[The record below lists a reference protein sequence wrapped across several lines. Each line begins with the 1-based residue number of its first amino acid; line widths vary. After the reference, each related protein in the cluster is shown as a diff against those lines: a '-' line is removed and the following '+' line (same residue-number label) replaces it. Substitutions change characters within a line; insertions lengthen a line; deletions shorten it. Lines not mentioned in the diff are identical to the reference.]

1 MHSVSALWQEMIDNP
16 LVCKNE
22 KIIIAGTEYSVSQL
36 VGGTVSEECMGST
49 FEIGNAVSRELQ
61 VKLFPTAP
69 IPRTAKIERYV
80 QLVIKDASG
89 AVTTESEWIP
99 KGVFYVDTRPKS
111 PNGMYTLTAYDS
123 MLKTDSKWW
132 DSSRNTVT
140 WPMSMN
146 DAVLDIA
153 STIGVEVDSR
163 TVINSTY
170 TVDYPND
177 RTMREILCD
186 IAAAHGGVWVITDEN
201 KLRLITFATID
212 TSITSGFVNIGSK
225 LGHFESSDAF
235 EPITKVTLYWDDEN
249 AFTSPKDA
257 IHTGR
262 EIVADCLSATQTMAD
277 NLLAQLNEFKYQPF
291 TSNKAWLNPAYELGD
306 IVYINGIWS
315 YILNVSSSISNSV
328 ICSITAPYEQEVD
341 HEFPYVGTV
350 SRNLKRKVALGQSY
364 YGVSISRDKGI
375 QIQKTDGETVQGEA
389 LFNSDVLSMRAM
401 VDGAMKDCIYF
412 DTVEGKYKI
421 SGDVLIEGAVQSDA
435 SITDAL
441 YAEQG
446 DISQL
451 TVDRLETSDKIQRY
465 LNGDVTNLQFIRI
478 EGLSLRFIVATV
490 SKTGNTPNEEQL
502 HNRYGSP
509 LYWKKDISNADI
521 IDGYPYVDGE
531 RVYVTE
537 ENTGFPVIVYSYSEA
552 VVRQIMFIF
561 DPDTMAYYCTETFG
575 QGNGTNP
582 DGTIPNQGFMQKTTK
597 DFTLQYRTT
606 GNKLIG
612 IKMNNSGYTDL
623 YGMRKTTHLDFS
635 KLDNGT
641 FYEEID
647 GDDTRYEYKI
657 TKDSLG
663 RIISVTDT
671 DGHTEKITWKEG

>member
-1 MHSVSALWQEMIDNP
+1 MHTVSALWQEMIQNP

-22 KIIIAGTEYSVSQL
+22 KIIIAGTEYGVSQL

-49 FEIGNAVSRELQ
+49 FEIGNAIARELQ

-132 DSSRNTVT
+132 DSSRGTGT

-257 IHTGR
+257 THTGR
-262 EIVADCLSATQTMAD
+262 EIVADCLSATQVMTD
-277 NLLAQLNEFKYQPF
+277 NLLAQLNGFKYQPF

-389 LFNSDVLSMRAM
+389 LFNSDVLSMKAM

-412 DTVEGKYKI
+412 DAVEGKYKI
-421 SGDVLIEGAVQSDA
+421 SGDVLIDGSIQSDA
-435 SITDAL
+435 SVTDAL

-451 TVDRLETSDKIQRY
+451 TVDWLDTSKRVRRYLSNDTSDDNYIEAHDSV
-465 LNGDVTNLQFIRI
+465 LNF
-478 EGLSLRFIVATV
+478 V
-490 SKTGNTPNEEQL
+490 SASVLFEDDTPLTEQL
-502 HNRYGSP
+502 VNRYGSR
-509 LYWKKDISNADI
+509 LYWQKDISDATI
-521 IDGYPYVDGE
+521 IGGYPYVDGQ
-531 RVYVTE
+531 RVYTTEDDTGYPVMVYQYHKLVKRAIDFLYDIDSGLYLPTDVFGAGTSTVQPAYGKMIMTKRTDSFVMEYTTSQGVPTGAYFRDDGFVDWKSRRADILVNTE
-537 ENTGFPVIVYSYSEA
+537 EHCF
-552 VVRQIMFIF
+552 VVTPEGSSGSI
-561 DPDTMAYYCTETFG
+561 
-575 QGNGTNP
+575 
-582 DGTIPNQGFMQKTTK
+582 
-597 DFTLQYRTT
+597 YRI
-606 GNKLIG
+606 N
-612 IKMNNSGYTDL
+612 
-623 YGMRKTTHLDFS
+623 
-635 KLDNGT
+635 
-641 FYEEID
+641 YEEIANGIKLTWPD
-647 GDDTRYEYKI
+647 GESFTVEVR
-657 TKDSLG
+657 
-663 RIISVTDT
+663 
-671 DGHTEKITWKEG
+671 

>member
-1 MHSVSALWQEMIDNP
+1 MHSVSTLWQEMIDNP

-22 KIIIAGTEYSVSQL
+22 KIIIAGTEYGVSQL

-49 FEIGNAVSRELQ
+49 FEIGNAIARELQ
-61 VKLFPTAP
+61 IKLFPTAP
-69 IPRTAKIERYV
+69 IPRTARIERYV

-89 AVTTESEWIP
+89 VVTTESEWIP

-132 DSSRNTVT
+132 DSSRGTGT

-186 IAAAHGGVWVITDEN
+186 IASAHGGVWVITDEN
-201 KLRLITFATID
+201 KLRLLTFTPID
-212 TSITSGFVNIGSK
+212 TSITSGFINVGSK

-235 EPITKVTLYWDDEN
+235 EPITRATLYWDDEN

-257 IHTGR
+257 TDTGR
-262 EIVADCLSATQTMAD
+262 EIVADCLSATQVMTD
-277 NLLAQLNEFKYQPF
+277 NLLAQLNGFRYQPF

-306 IVYINGIWS
+306 IIYINGIWS

-328 ICSITAPYEQEVD
+328 ICSVTAPYEQEVD

-375 QIQKTDGETVQGEA
+375 YIQKTDGENIQGEA
-389 LFNSDVLSMRAM
+389 MFNSDTLAMRA
-401 VDGAMKDCIYF
+401 VIDGTMKDCIYF
-412 DTVEGKYKI
+412 DTVAQKYRL
-421 SGDVLIEGAVQSDA
+421 SGDVLIDGSVQSDA
-435 SITDAL
+435 VVTDAL

-446 DISQL
+446 DVSQL
-451 TVDRLETSDKIQRY
+451 TVDWLDTSKRVKRYLLKDTSDDNHIEIHDSV
-465 LNGDVTNLQFIRI
+465 LNFI
-478 EGLSLRFIVATV
+478 SSSVVFDD
-490 SKTGNTPNEEQL
+490 SGNPLTEQL
-502 HNRYGSP
+502 INRYGSY
-509 LYWKKDISNADI
+509 LYWQKDISDAEI
-521 IDGYPYVDGE
+521 VDGYPYIDAV
-531 RVYVTE
+531 RVYATE
-537 ENTGFPVIVYSYSEA
+537 EDTGFPVIVYQYNRLVKRAIDFILDPETGIYLPTDIFGVGMSLENPYNGRGKIVKTTRSFELSYTTSSGEVTGVFMKDDGFVDTKHRRA
-552 VVRQIMFIF
+552 DVVVDTSSKKIKITPEGSLADEF
-561 DPDTMAYYCTETFG
+561 DIAYTDTS
-575 QGNGTNP
+575 NGLELTWP
-582 DGTIPNQGFMQKTTK
+582 DGKTFK
-597 DFTLQYRTT
+597 VV
-606 GNKLIG
+606 
-612 IKMNNSGYTDL
+612 
-623 YGMRKTTHLDFS
+623 
-635 KLDNGT
+635 
-641 FYEEID
+641 
-647 GDDTRYEYKI
+647 
-657 TKDSLG
+657 
-663 RIISVTDT
+663 VT
-671 DGHTEKITWKEG
+671 

>member
-1 MHSVSALWQEMIDNP
+1 MHSVSTLWQEMIDNP

-22 KIIIAGTEYSVSQL
+22 KIIIAGTEYGVSQL
-36 VGGTVSEECMGST
+36 VGGTVSEECMSST
-49 FEIGNAVSRELQ
+49 FEIGNAIARELQ
-61 VKLFPTAP
+61 IKLFPTAP

-132 DSSRNTVT
+132 DSSRGTGT

-163 TVINSTY
+163 TVINATY

-186 IAAAHGGVWVITDEN
+186 IASAHGGIWVITDEN
-201 KLRLITFATID
+201 KLRLLTFKTID
-212 TSITSGFVNIGSK
+212 TSITSGFINVGSK

-235 EPITKVTLYWDDEN
+235 EPITRATLYWDDEN

-257 IHTGR
+257 TDTGR
-262 EIVADCLSATQTMAD
+262 EIVADCLSATQVMTD
-277 NLLAQLNEFKYQPF
+277 NLLAQLNGFRYQPF

-306 IVYINGIWS
+306 IIYINGIWS

-328 ICSITAPYEQEVD
+328 ICSVTAPYEQEVD

-375 QIQKTDGETVQGEA
+375 YIQKTDGENVQGEA
-389 LFNSDVLSMRAM
+389 MFNSDTLAMRA
-401 VDGAMKDCIYF
+401 VIDGIMKDCIYF
-412 DTVEGKYKI
+412 DTVAKKYRL
-421 SGDVLIEGAVQSDA
+421 SGDVLIDGSVQSDA
-435 SITDAL
+435 VVTDAL

-446 DISQL
+446 DVSQL
-451 TVDRLETSDKIQRY
+451 TVDWLDTSKRVKRYLLNDTSDDNHIEIHDSV
-465 LNGDVTNLQFIRI
+465 LNFISSSVVFDTN
-478 EGLSLRFIVATV
+478 G
-490 SKTGNTPNEEQL
+490 TPLTEQL
-502 HNRYGSP
+502 TNRYGSY
-509 LYWKKDISNADI
+509 LYWKKDISDAEI
-521 IDGYPYVDGE
+521 VDGYPYVDDV
-531 RVYVTE
+531 RVYATE
-537 ENTGFPVIVYSYSEA
+537 EDTGYPIIVYQYKDLVKRSINFLQDNDSGVYLPTDIFGAGISEA
-552 VVRQIMFIF
+552 NPYNGVGKILKTPGSFELSYTTSTGVVTGVYMRDDGFVDAIHRRANITV
-561 DPDTMAYYCTETFG
+561 DTVNKQFVISPEGALADAFTIDYTEN
-575 QGNGTNP
+575 GNTLSLTWP
-582 DGTIPNQGFMQKTTK
+582 DGKTFK
-597 DFTLQYRTT
+597 VVK
-606 GNKLIG
+606 N
-612 IKMNNSGYTDL
+612 
-623 YGMRKTTHLDFS
+623 
-635 KLDNGT
+635 
-641 FYEEID
+641 
-647 GDDTRYEYKI
+647 
-657 TKDSLG
+657 
-663 RIISVTDT
+663 
-671 DGHTEKITWKEG
+671 